1 MIVDYICEGQIV
13 KLFNIIDSK
22 KNGSG
27 SDTQENN
34 VVMQTND
41 KGQNLIHVLA
51 KNAHLIKDVN
61 EIIKFYKQL
70 QERGLRGD
78 ALDDKGRTALPHA
91 IRSQNLAFI
100 KFLIE
105 VEHFDVNQ
113 TDSFGRNSIN
123 YLLKGDRIL
132 TAKPDILKYLISKQ
146 VNLNQ
151 PYKEGA
157 YGSKDYLTT
166 SVIHSIRHQSKDRD
180 NIKIVLKDLLDK
192 GADPTIQDSLGRDAF
207 MYTVIRNH
215 TNTFE
220 FMLSCLKEQGE
231 EEKND

>member
-1 MIVDYICEGQIV
+1 
-13 KLFNIIDSK
+13 
-22 KNGSG
+22 
-27 SDTQENN
+27 
-34 VVMQTND
+34 MQTND

-51 KNAHLIKDVN
+51 KNSHLMKDVN

-70 QERGLRGD
+70 QDRGLRAD
-78 ALDDKGRTALPHA
+78 ALDDKGRTALHHA
-91 IRSQNLAFI
+91 IRSQNLALI

-113 TDSFGRNSIN
+113 ADLFGRNAIN

-132 TAKPDILKYLISKQ
+132 TAKPDILKYLISKKAN
-146 VNLNQ
+146 VNQ

-157 YGSKDYLTT
+157 YGNKDYLTT
-166 SVIHSIRHQSKDRD
+166 SVIHSIRHQGKDRE
-180 NIKIVLKDLLDK
+180 NIKIVLKELLEK
-192 GADPTIQDSLGRDAF
+192 GADPTIQDSQGRDAF

-220 FMLSCLKEQGE
+220 FMLTCLKEQGE
-231 EEKND
+231 EQKND